1 MVIRVQLRSL
11 LRGLLTSSRL
21 IYGQLVIY
29 LHKDRKQLLHRP
41 HLTCRL
47 SPNGQLL
54 HAVSKDC
61 SWYKLI
67 VPASRQRP
75 YYSAERRARHSRHL
89 SAALFTCQTTITP
102 VAVRA
107 QLITVRVMSVNG
119 RVTPEALTG
128 RTCQYHRFKLTIRPI
143 VCVQLTLLA

>member
-11 LRGLLTSSRL
+11 FRGLLTSSRL

-29 LHKDRKQLLHRP
+29 LHNDRKQWLHRP

-47 SPNGQLL
+47 IQNVQILAFR
-54 HAVSKDC
+54 HC

-89 SAALFTCQTTITP
+89 SAALFSCQTTITP
-102 VAVRA
+102 VARRA
-107 QLITVRVMSVNG
+107 QLITISVMSVNG
-119 RVTPEALTG
+119 RVTPEALTR
-128 RTCQYHRFKLTIRPI
+128 RTCQYRRAQLTISHL
-143 VCVQLTLLA
+143 QLTILA